1 MRFQAASGEN
11 NPSPEIAPGYF
22 CQVCEKRVMG
32 CPDDTLAK
40 LKRHVYV
47 PSVNVILKGYPLF
60 GKIPGVTRLL
70 IMIEL

>member
-1 MRFQAASGEN
+1 MRFQAASVEN
-11 NPSPEIAPGYF
+11 NPSLENKPGYF
-22 CQVCEKRVMG
+22 CLECGKRVEG

-47 PSVNVILKGYPLF
+47 PSVNVILKGNPLF
-60 GKIPGVTRLL
+60 GKILSVARLL